1 MKRHKLRSSS
11 KARTLAQ
18 SCSVFFVILAGFF
31 TAVNAQTGLKDVYAN
46 QFRVGNILN
55 SSTVN
60 NNGIKNLIISEFN
73 SITHENELKP
83 DQTMTR
89 QGSTDDNI
97 VASLG
102 NGARNVLKFCED
114 NNIPVRGHVL
124 VWHGQSPRWFFTSN
138 LTEPA
143 TPANTSSVNWATKA
157 QMEKRLKSY
166 INNLF
171 ALIKRDYPRLNLYAY
186 DVVNEAVD
194 VRNGTGVP
202 RGKGYDMDGAGGV
215 DPTKNG
221 NSPWV
226 QIYGDNSF
234 IESAFKYAAE
244 ARDKYF
250 PDMKL
255 FYNDYNEW
263 DTPKKTYIIENI
275 LKPLKEKGYLDGM
288 GMQGHID
295 SNTGGWSSDATFKKA
310 MDDYAAIGIEVQITE
325 LDIGRKNFTLQ
336 QQAAKYKMVF
346 DYAITVNARERAKG
360 NPGFTAIVVWGPN
373 DANTWRGDDE
383 ATLFDRNNQK
393 KDAYNAVFSLV
404 PESEWG
410 DGNNPTF
417 KKEEPVV
424 CEEPE
429 PTPTPNNLV
438 SDGIFSGTTLSSS
451 WSLANVSGGAEAF
464 AFVECNKAKITVTN
478 VGTEIYE
485 PQLIQQ
491 GITLEQGSSY
501 ELRFKAA
508 AAADR
513 TIIVQLERMG
523 GEDIEWGYIYSD
535 AQTFNLTDTEDTYT
549 LTFDMT
555 DPTDTNVQLAFN
567 LGEAAEN
574 VTISDVALVSMETT
588 SIKQN
593 TPDKLPF
600 VTISGRTL
608 SLNAST
614 SVKVNIFD
622 IHGKIAAKFSATG
635 NSEFFLNDIPAGIY
649 FVGIKGQG
657 VENTTKI
664 VLK

>member
-1 MKRHKLRSSS
+1 MKRHKLRSNS
-11 KARTLAQ
+11 KAQTFAR
-18 SCSVFFVILAGFF
+18 SCSVFLVILAGFF
-31 TAVNAQTGLKDVYAN
+31 TAANAQTGLKDVYAN

-55 SSTVN
+55 NSTVN
-60 NNGIKNLIISEFN
+60 NAGIKNLILREFN
-73 SITHENELKP
+73 SITMENEMKP

-124 VWHGQSPRWFFTSN
+124 VWHGQSPKWFFTSN

-194 VRNGTGVP
+194 VRNGVGVP

-244 ARDKYF
+244 ARNTYF
-250 PDMKL
+250 PNMKL

-263 DTPKKTYIIENI
+263 DTPKRDYIINQI
-275 LKPLKEKGYLDGM
+275 LIPLRDKGYLDGM
-288 GMQGHID
+288 GMQGHVD
-295 SNTGGWSSDATFKKA
+295 CDPGQWAWSRTAVFTEA
-310 MDDYAAIGIEVQITE
+310 MDRYAALGIEVHITE
-325 LDIGRKNFTLQ
+325 LDIGKKNFTLQ
-336 QQAAKYKMVF
+336 QQATKYREIF
-346 DYAITVNARERAKG
+346 DHAIKVNARERAKG

-383 ATLFDRNNQK
+383 ATLFDKNSQK

-417 KKEEPVV
+417 KEEPVV
-424 CEEPE
+424 CEDPE

-438 SDGIFSGTTLSSS
+438 SDGIFSGTTLSSN
-451 WSLANVSGGAEAF
+451 WSLANVSGGAEAS
-464 AFVECNKAKITVTN
+464 AFVECNKAKIAVTK

-491 GITLEQGSSY
+491 DITLEQGRSY
-501 ELRFKAA
+501 KLSFKASA
-508 AAADR
+508 SANR

-523 GEDIEWGYIYSD
+523 GEDIEWGYTYGN
-535 AQTFNLTDTEDTYT
+535 ARTFNLTGTEDTYT
-549 LTFDMT
+549 LTFNMT

-567 LGEAAEN
+567 LGGTAKD

-593 TPDKLPF
+593 TSGKLPF
-600 VTISGRTL
+600 VTISGKTL
-608 SLNAST
+608 S
-614 SVKVNIFD
+614 
-622 IHGKIAAKFSATG
+622 
-635 NSEFFLNDIPAGIY
+635 
-649 FVGIKGQG
+649 
-657 VENTTKI
+657 
-664 VLK
+664 